1 MAALVKLWGLAVL
14 IAVALA
20 VAGHATQNE
29 TLMLVAFFT
38 CKLLWFLY
46 LALLL
51 EWLARLQR
59 VKARKRPPSPRFE
72 RRATTA
78 LTLDALRPANPRR
91 SDRVAP

>member
-1 MAALVKLWGLAVL
+1 MATLVKLWGVALL
-14 IAVALA
+14 IAIALA

-59 VKARKRPPSPRFE
+59 VKARITPPARRYE
-72 RRATTA
+72 RRA
-78 LTLDALRPANPRR
+78 RR
-91 SDRVAP
+91 VFSL